1 MSAIG
6 LGESIKKKND
16 EYKKTEK
23 LIHDTTG
30 FSIDKLE
37 KAKDAGITDE
47 DIEKLIIQKQSASVK
62 TEQLDMLAAM
72 KSHDKHVEK
81 IEQELNPSIL
91 KDQEEYIEKSQ
102 KKLKE
107 NIEKSNQETKKR
119 HSSSKI
125 KFGEE
130 ETKNFLAKE
139 YKGYCQICGFTF
151 DKKDNQGKYFET
163 FNWLSQQIT
172 KQKINIVE
180 AGSSLCLCSRCHSI
194 LKYGDYESKFIS
206 NFEKSDVNLNSFSFN
221 EFCNVRTKIS

>member
-1 MSAIG
+1 
-6 LGESIKKKND
+6 
-16 EYKKTEK
+16 
-23 LIHDTTG
+23 
-30 FSIDKLE
+30 
-37 KAKDAGITDE
+37 
-47 DIEKLIIQKQSASVK
+47 
-62 TEQLDMLAAM
+62 MLAAM

-206 NFEKSDVNLNSFSFN
+206 NFDLTFSN
-221 EFCNVRTKIS
+221 RHPILGLIK